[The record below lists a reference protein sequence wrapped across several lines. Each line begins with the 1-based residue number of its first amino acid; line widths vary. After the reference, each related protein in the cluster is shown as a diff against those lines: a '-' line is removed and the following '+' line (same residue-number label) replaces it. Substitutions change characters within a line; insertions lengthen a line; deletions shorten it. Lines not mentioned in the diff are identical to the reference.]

1 MEKLKDILNGII
13 ILAYIFLIGALI
25 VNNDHFI
32 FKENCL
38 LILNIILLCIGFYYY
53 IKCQDSNK

>member
-1 MEKLKDILNGII
+1 MKKLKDAFNAII

-25 VNNDHFI
+25 VNNNHFV
-32 FKENCL
+32 FKENWL